1 MLLCFS
7 NKWYTHY
14 QHHNDIFQKLNNFNR
29 LHQAEKNPLPKASG
43 ALLCSQQ
50 ADRTG
55 DVFRHTNNAWWFPKF
70 FAIMNVFPSF
80 LGEGVYRGFNITFR
94 GGLYKYLELIVLQ
107 MMSFEMFKE
116 SLISS

>member
-7 NKWYTHY
+7 NKWYTHC

-55 DVFRHTNNAWWFPKF
+55 DVFRHTNKCLV
-70 FAIMNVFPSF
+70 ISKVFCHLF
-80 LGEGVYRGFNITFR
+80 WEKGFIGV
-94 GGLYKYLELIVLQ
+94 
-107 MMSFEMFKE
+107 
-116 SLISS
+116 LISPLGGAYISILN